1 MLDLC
6 LERVDRASAAA
17 GSAAATDGGA
27 ATGADGGA
35 GANVGPDFHVSFLSC
50 LRLIAHYPACP
61 LGRPNL
67 FYGLVGVDGAA
78 AATGRAAATGAAAA
92 TILRAAATIDARNR
106 ARANIGPDLHFS
118 FLPRLR
124 MLRVSRPASCPPKYL
139 HQPPRGSPSAR
150 PTIRRAAEPPPAA
163 LHVSLDPFVEIAA
176 GALTRTNVDP
186 DLQMLPP
193 RLRSQAPHPAAG
205 SSSGI
210 SLGAKAIFLTPSLM
224 VTLSTV
230 TSIVTPRNFAISSM
244 RNGTSI
250 LSSFES
256 TLLSRPT

>member
-1 MLDLC
+1 MLPPQ
-6 LERVDRASAAA
+6 RVEPPQRVLPPQRSCVPPQRSMRETEPARTLVLIFILAS
-17 GSAAATDGGA
+17 
-27 ATGADGGA
+27 
-35 GANVGPDFHVSFLSC
+35 FHVC
-50 LRLIAHYPACP
+50 ACCASP
-61 LGRPNL
+61 G
-67 FYGLVGVDGAA
+67 
-78 AATGRAAATGAAAA
+78 
-92 TILRAAATIDARNR
+92 
-106 ARANIGPDLHFS
+106 
-118 FLPRLR
+118 
-124 MLRVSRPASCPPKYL
+124 PASCPPKYL

-163 LHVSLDPFVEIAA
+163 LHMSLDPFVEIAA